1 MGPLDFKVG
10 LLLYNGKKKGG
21 GNMGRPPLVGP
32 V

>member
-21 GNMGRPPLVGP
+21 NMGRPPLVGP